1 MRFSKNVKQQKNT
14 SNGNDS
20 KKIAQSV
27 FTATMLVLSTISIA
41 SSFTTH
47 PEAVAQKPPNLS
59 VINSGAKPTL
69 DNLKLASGYKMEPV
83 FWNLTLPSA
92 VTFDDKGNTYIA
104 QSGFA
109 EWFFSTPAIIKVD
122 QKGNTSI
129 LVDRTIFGPVTD
141 VEFHKG
147 KLYVSHKGVISTV
160 DPVSGIVKDIIIG
173 LPSSGDHQNNQIAFG
188 PDGRIYLTT
197 GTATNSAVVGEDNIL
212 GLQWPKYT
220 PQIHDIPGKDITLA
234 GQNFNTSNP
243 FTPSDLN
250 DNATTGAY
258 VPFGTPT
265 NKGQVIKGNVKCS
278 GCILSANMDGSDLKL
293 VAWGLRNPYGI
304 AFANDGKL
312 VVSNNGADERGS
324 RQIAYDPDK
333 AYVIDTSNSSNLGKF
348 YGWPDFVGN
357 AEPVTDPKFK
367 SPSTK
372 EPLKF
377 LIQNHSEVV
386 KPLAQMQ
393 VGPSLTQVAYSNGSA
408 FGHEGMAFIGASGT
422 FTPITHTFST
432 IPKGIVGHKVM
443 MLDAKT
449 GNYSEFLGAIRDPSA
464 FTPVGLAFDQNGS
477 ALYIADLGKLELRD
491 TLPNGAPLNHTVTW
505 PYPYTGIVWKVTRSG
520 GGA

>member
-1 MRFSKNVKQQKNT
+1 
-14 SNGNDS
+14 
-20 KKIAQSV
+20 
-27 FTATMLVLSTISIA
+27 
-41 SSFTTH
+41 
-47 PEAVAQKPPNLS
+47 
-59 VINSGAKPTL
+59 
-69 DNLKLASGYKMEPV
+69 
-83 FWNLTLPSA
+83 
-92 VTFDDKGNTYIA
+92 
-104 QSGFA
+104 
-109 EWFFSTPAIIKVD
+109 
-122 QKGNTSI
+122 
-129 LVDRTIFGPVTD
+129 
-141 VEFHKG
+141 
-147 KLYVSHKGVISTV
+147 
-160 DPVSGIVKDIIIG
+160 
-173 LPSSGDHQNNQIAFG
+173 
-188 PDGRIYLTT
+188 
-197 GTATNSAVVGEDNIL
+197 TATNSAVVGEDNIL

-312 VVSNNGADERGS
+312 IVSNNGADERGS

-348 YGWPDFVGN
+348 YGWPDFAGN
-357 AEPVTDPKFK
+357 AEPVTDPKFQ
-367 SPSTK
+367 SPSVK

-377 LIQNHSEVV
+377 LIQDHPEVV

-393 VGPSLTQVAYSNGSA
+393 VGPSLTQVAYSNNST

-422 FTPITHTFST
+422 FTPITHTFNT

-443 MLDAKT
+443 MLDPKT
-449 GNYSEFLGAIRDPSA
+449 GNYSEFLGAIRDPSV
-464 FTPVGLAFDQNGS
+464 FTPVGLAFDHNGS
-477 ALYIADLGKLELRD
+477 ALYIADIGKLELRN
-491 TLPNGAPLNHTVTW
+491 TLPNGTPLNHTVTW
-505 PYPYTGIVWKVTRSG
+505 PYPYTGVVWKVTQSG
-520 GGA
+520 GA